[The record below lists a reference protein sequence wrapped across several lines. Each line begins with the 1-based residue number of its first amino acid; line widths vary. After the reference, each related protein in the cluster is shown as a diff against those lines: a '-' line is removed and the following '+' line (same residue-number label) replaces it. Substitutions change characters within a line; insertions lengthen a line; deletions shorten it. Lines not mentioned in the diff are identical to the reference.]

1 MNEQLYQSAPIK
13 MARKMIRFGMQALP
27 DKIFLKIKY
36 RALLGRPL
44 NLAKPETYN
53 EKLQWLKLYNRRP
66 EYTQMV
72 DKYAV
77 RQLVAEKIGEEYLIP
92 LLGVWDS
99 FDDIDFDA
107 LPNRFVL
114 KPTHTSG
121 DVYICKGKSQLDY
134 KKLSDLIQGWLK
146 RKYERLHREWPYKNV
161 PPRIIAERYMQDH
174 MDKGGAAAGLT
185 DYKFYCFDGKPK
197 AMLIVTDR
205 QVNTK
210 MDFYDMDFN
219 HLPLVWDYE
228 NSDRK
233 LEKPV
238 NFERMKEL
246 AKVLAWNI
254 PHVRVDF
261 YESDGRVY
269 FGELTFYP
277 VSGWGTFEPPE
288 WDRIFGDWL
297 TLPPP
302 YTEQARR

>member
-1 MNEQLYQSAPIK
+1 M
-13 MARKMIRFGMQALP
+13 
-27 DKIFLKIKY
+27 
-36 RALLGRPL
+36 
-44 NLAKPETYN
+44 
-53 EKLQWLKLYNRRP
+53 
-66 EYTQMV
+66 
-72 DKYAV
+72 
-77 RQLVAEKIGEEYLIP
+77 
-92 LLGVWDS
+92 
-99 FDDIDFDA
+99 
-107 LPNRFVL
+107 
-114 KPTHTSG
+114 
-121 DVYICKGKSQLDY
+121 
-134 KKLSDLIQGWLK
+134 
-146 RKYERLHREWPYKNV
+146 
-161 PPRIIAERYMQDH
+161 
-174 MDKGGAAAGLT
+174 
-185 DYKFYCFDGKPK
+185 
-197 AMLIVTDR
+197 
-205 QVNTK
+205 
-210 MDFYDMDFN
+210 
-219 HLPLVWDYE
+219 WDYE

>member
-1 MNEQLYQSAPIK
+1 MRGKVYDSAPIQI
-13 MARKMIRFGMQALP
+13 MRMILRAGMQALP
-27 DKIFLKIKY
+27 DKMFLKIKY
-36 RALLGRPL
+36 RALFGRPL

-99 FDDIDFDA
+99 FDDIDFDS
-107 LPNRFVL
+107 LPNQFVL

-121 DVYICKGKSQLDY
+121 DVYICKDKSQLDY
-134 KKLSDLIQGWLK
+134 KKLRDLIQGWLK
-146 RKYERLHREWPYKNV
+146 RKYEQLHREWPYKNV
-161 PPRIIAERYMQDH
+161 FPRIIAERYMQDH

-185 DYKFYCFDGKPK
+185 DYKFFCFDGEPK
-197 AMLIVTDR
+197 AMYIATDR
-205 QVNTK
+205 QVDTK
-210 MDFYDMDFN
+210 FDFYDMEFN
-219 HLPLVWDYE
+219 HLPFCNAHA

-233 LEKPV
+233 LDKPI

-246 AKVLAWNI
+246 AKVLACNI

-269 FGELTFYP
+269 FGELTFYHM
-277 VSGWGTFEPPE
+277 SGLVPFEPPE
-288 WDRIFGDWL
+288 WDKIFGDWL

-302 YTEQARR
+302 YTEQTRR